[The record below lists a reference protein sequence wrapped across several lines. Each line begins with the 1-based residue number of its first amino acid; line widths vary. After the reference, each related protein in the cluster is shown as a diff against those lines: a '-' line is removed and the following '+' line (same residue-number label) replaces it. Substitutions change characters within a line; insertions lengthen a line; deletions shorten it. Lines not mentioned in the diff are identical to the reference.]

1 MAAIINRGDERRRD
15 HWPNAWQLGEPPAI
29 FVCPANSGQL
39 AVELV
44 EPEIEAAEFIERAD
58 EELTCEIR
66 QFGASDGVAR
76 LHQKTPRALRQNN
89 SILANKSPHMIDKGC
104 PGADDAV
111 PGAVKRLKILLSGRF
126 DRHEPH
132 CWARGGF
139 VNSFGIRRVVLDPL
153 TNGFTKR
160 GLISRIR

>member
-1 MAAIINRGDERRRD
+1 MDASRSSATMG
-15 HWPNAWQLGEPPAI
+15 
-29 FVCPANSGQL
+29 
-39 AVELV
+39 
-44 EPEIEAAEFIERAD
+44 

-76 LHQKTPRALRQNN
+76 LRQETPRALRQNN
-89 SILANKSPHMIDKGC
+89 AILTKKSPHMIDKSC

-111 PGAVKRLKILLSGRF
+111 TRAVKRVKILLFGRF

-139 VNSFGIRRVVLDPL
+139 VNSFGIRRVVLGSFD
-153 TNGFTKR
+153 KR
-160 GLISRIR
+160 LHEAWIDQQNPAAASSEKAPAPIVRAGARLHRDRLWSQLLMTPSLSMP